1 VRRNLRA
8 VFAMVLSSNAAPASS
23 GPCFGL
29 ACAPADKS
37 ASLTARSNGSPSILV
52 ASGKASER
60 EMLAELLSAEGYGVS
75 LVENGEA
82 VLKRLKQERFDLIV
96 ASLVMP
102 RIDGLELLK
111 SLSVQLP
118 GLPVVVLAPG
128 HGKIDQTYL
137 KCAALLGAAG
147 SHAQPFRPKAFLATV
162 RKALGSSSILPGK

>member
-8 VFAMVLSSNAAPASS
+8 VFAMVSSFNAAPVAPHPEFRLVCS
-23 GPCFGL
+23 
-29 ACAPADKS
+29 PADKG
-37 ASLTARSNGSPSILV
+37 ASSTTWSNGQPSILV

-60 EMLAELLSAEGYGVS
+60 NMLAELLSGQGYAVS
-75 LVENGEA
+75 LAENGETA
-82 VLKRLKQERFDLIV
+82 LKRIKQERFDLVV

-147 SHAQPFRPKAFLATV
+147 SHALPFRPKAFLATV
-162 RKALGSSSILPGK
+162 RKALGSSSMRPGK

>member
-1 VRRNLRA
+1 
-8 VFAMVLSSNAAPASS
+8 MVSSFNAAPVS
-23 GPCFGL
+23 PQPEFGL
-29 ACAPADKS
+29 VCTPADRG
-37 ASLTARSNGSPSILV
+37 ASPTTWPKGSPSILV

-75 LVENGEA
+75 LAENGEA

-96 ASLVMP
+96 ASVVMP

-162 RKALGSSSILPGK
+162 RKALGSSSIRPGK